1 MGINEQKIIWRNR
14 LYSRIA
20 KRKIKLDDISII
32 SMNCIG
38 GIVYHDCGKQF
49 LSPTIDL
56 FFLPSDF
63 IKFVNNLDVYLKETP
78 RVIMGTQFPVGV
90 LGDIRL
96 FFQHYDTPVEALK
109 KWEERKKRVNKE
121 KIFVIMVERNGFTDD
136 DFENFKKLNYPK
148 ILFAKSKKYDCND
161 AVYYKK
167 YGNFEQL
174 PDIIP
179 GRYIYYRMKLIKRIN
194 KINR

>member
-14 LYSRIA
+14 IYSRIA
-20 KRKIKLDDISII
+20 KRRINLNDISII

-63 IKFVNNLDVYLKETP
+63 IKFVNNLDFYLNETP
-78 RVIMGTQFPVGV
+78 RVVMGSQFPVGII
-90 LGDIRL
+90 GDIRL
-96 FFQHYDTPVEALK
+96 YFMHYKTSDEALE
-109 KWEERKKRVNKE
+109 KWEERKKRINRN
-121 KIFVIMVERNGFTDD
+121 KIFVIMVERNGFSDD
-136 DFENFKKLNYPK
+136 DFENFKRIKYPK
-148 ILFAKSKKYDCND
+148 ILFTKSKKYDCED
-161 AVYYKK
+161 AVYYKQ
-167 YGNFEQL
+167 YEMLEQL

-179 GRYIYYRMKLIKRIN
+179 GRYMYYKGRLFSKLN
-194 KINR
+194 ELS